1 MILALLVSYLVALV
15 LTKLNVV
22 NRSMFNNTYLEPVKD
37 FFKRYGMNVSILLL
51 AIIGLYRVSDIVLGV
66 VANIF
71 YQDMGFSKVE
81 IAAASKTF
89 GLFMTISGGFFGG
102 ILAIRIG
109 IYKVFFRS
117 ITLSSYQSFI
127 CNTG

>member
-1 MILALLVSYLVALV
+1 MERPVLYISPVYFLPTNTEPNSRLAPIFSEIINFPLGVQ
-15 LTKLNVV
+15 
-22 NRSMFNNTYLEPVKD
+22 FEPVKD
-37 FFKRYGMNVSILLL
+37 FFKRYGMNVSILFL

-109 IYKVFFRS
+109 IYKVFF
-117 ITLSSYQSFI
+117 LE
-127 CNTG
+127 